1 MDVLV
6 PVNVADLLCR
16 AGHLAVAGKVVEEHE
31 ATVKIDA
38 LQNEVGHHHAQQRRG
53 VLLLLELVV
62 AVPDEGVAPQKVLVG
77 LPLVEDVVALH
88 GGANGVQHIAIALG
102 VDALLKRL
110 NGQAEID
117 LVGGNI
123 RADVGQIRRLDGVQK
138 DEKA

>member
-1 MDVLV
+1 MKL
-6 PVNVADLLCR
+6 
-16 AGHLAVAGKVVEEHE
+16 
-31 ATVKIDA
+31 I
-38 LQNEVGHHHAQQRRG
+38 
-53 VLLLLELVV
+53 V
-62 AVPDEGVAPQKVLVG
+62 AVPDKGVAAQKMLVG

-88 GGANGVQHIAIALG
+88 GRADGVQHIAVALG

-138 DEKA
+138 NEKA

>member
-1 MDVLV
+1 MGVLV
-6 PVNVADLLCR
+6 PVDVADLLRR
-16 AGHLAVAGKVVEEHE
+16 AGHLAIAGKVVKEHE
-31 ATVKIDA
+31 AAVKIDA
-38 LQNEVGHHHAQQRRG
+38 LQNEVGHHHAQQREG
-53 VLLLLELVV
+53 IPLHLKLIV
-62 AVPDEGVAPQKVLVG
+62 AVPDKGVAAQQMLVRS
-77 LPLVEDVVALH
+77 PLVEDVVPLH
-88 GGANGVQHIAIALG
+88 GGADGVEHIAVALG

>member
-1 MDVLV
+1 MGVLV
-6 PVNVADLLCR
+6 PVNVADLLRR
-16 AGHLAVAGKVVEEHE
+16 AGHLAVAGEVVKEHE
-31 ATVKIDA
+31 AAVKINT

-62 AVPDEGVAPQKVLVG
+62 AVPDEGVAAQQMLVRS
-77 LPLVEDVVALH
+77 PLVENVVALH
-88 GGANGVQHIAIALG
+88 GGADGVEHIAIALG

-117 LVGGNI
+117 LVGGDI

>member
-1 MDVLV
+1 MGVLV
-6 PVNVADLLCR
+6 PVNVADLLRR
-16 AGHLAVAGKVVEEHE
+16 AGHLAVAGEVVEEHE
-31 ATVKIDA
+31 AAVKINT

-62 AVPDEGVAPQKVLVG
+62 EVSDEGVAAQQMLVRS
-77 LPLVEDVVALH
+77 PLVEDVVALH
-88 GGANGVQHIAIALG
+88 GGADGVQHIAIALG

-117 LVGGNI
+117 LVGGDI